1 MSMPGGATGPGPGV
15 IPDRDPNGAGSDAQ
29 ERDPEIGP
37 ARRPTRSATTG
48 RASRRPVAARSGI
61 ARHERGVDGGVS
73 PSACSTN
80 DATAAGVAVDGT
92 GTATTSSPSSNV
104 ASWLGRRSTPA

>member
-37 ARRPTRSATTG
+37 
-48 RASRRPVAARSGI
+48 
-61 ARHERGVDGGVS
+61 
-73 PSACSTN
+73 
-80 DATAAGVAVDGT
+80 
-92 GTATTSSPSSNV
+92 GTAPDAERDDGPSEPTPG
-104 ASWLGRRSTPA
+104 GRP